1 MKIISQTFVS
11 GKIWRKVKN
20 MPPWQQRTLL
30 AASNTVWSLMQ
41 ISACLV
47 IIPCLCVGHFAGPSV
62 AVNRNAESNFFF
74 DFAIC
79 WTEEV
84 RTANFDNIGA
94 TFGWSGADS
103 IQFWLN
109 YGWLFQVLTLSTAQP
124 KTCLPK
130 LPLLATL
137 LCRHMRLIFKFA
149 ELSWA
154 AAGVGCS
161 LYCTAALVAPQ
172 WPAEGPG
179 VKSWEISTFAPLFKA
194 SSQTGRSK
202 HFTRSLK
209 IVGVLRINNIRFCL
223 HCRLPWFSCQFYEVL
238 NWGIQNL
245 DATTQRS
252 GM

>member
-1 MKIISQTFVS
+1 M
-11 GKIWRKVKN
+11 
-20 MPPWQQRTLL
+20 
-30 AASNTVWSLMQ
+30 
-41 ISACLV
+41 
-47 IIPCLCVGHFAGPSV
+47 GHFAGPSV

-84 RTANFDNIGA
+84 RTADFDNIGA

-109 YGWLFQVLTLSTAQP
+109 YGWLFQVLTLSTSQP

-209 IVGVLRINNIRFCL
+209 IVGVLRIENIRFCL
-223 HCRLPWFSCQFYEVL
+223 HCRLAWFSCQFYEVL

-245 DATTQRS
+245 NATTQRS